1 MNAALH
7 KKVFTPAEANQTLPL
22 VKVIVG
28 DIVTLYKS
36 VHDRQG
42 RLAIIRQRPGMENRD
57 DSNVYGEELRQI
69 EEELNRDIERLEEYL
84 EELKSIGVEL
94 KDPVK
99 GLIDFNT
106 IIDGREAYLCWQLG
120 EEEVLYW
127 HELDSGFQGRQSIL
141 ELSEEKP
148 EE

>member
-22 VKVIVG
+22 VKVIVS

-106 IIDGREAYLCWQLG
+106 IIDGREAYLCWHLG